1 MAHHSYAM
9 FVQPMLKKLMTNF
22 RLDTARKSQSLKWP
36 SVGSV
41 DACLTSDVSGDRWG
55 WGWSYLFD
63 VMHWFAAVV
72 SAVRYNQEACLV
84 SERKYTL
91 HSHIKL

>member
-1 MAHHSYAM
+1 
-9 FVQPMLKKLMTNF
+9 
-22 RLDTARKSQSLKWP
+22 
-36 SVGSV
+36 V

-72 SAVRYNQEACLV
+72 SAVRYNQGGMPCV
-84 SERKYTL
+84 
-91 HSHIKL
+91 